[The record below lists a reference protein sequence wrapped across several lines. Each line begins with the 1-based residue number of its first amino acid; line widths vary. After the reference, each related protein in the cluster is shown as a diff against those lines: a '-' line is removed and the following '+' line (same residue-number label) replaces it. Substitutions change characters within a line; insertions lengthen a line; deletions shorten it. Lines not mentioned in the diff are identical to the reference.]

1 VSEIVPKNKNVPV
14 TRALAEFA
22 AGLRFEDL
30 PDSVIAF
37 FKIWLLDTL
46 GCGVVGCKA
55 PWSQQ
60 TLAVA
65 KEMGGLGKATV
76 IADGAK
82 LHYSQ
87 AAFANSM
94 LIESLNFSD
103 VHTASHMHV
112 ASIVLPGLL
121 AMSEVGN
128 RSGREVI
135 TAAVAG
141 AEVTI
146 RTALGI
152 PVEDDRGFHTS
163 GTFGSFGA
171 AAAMGRIQCL
181 TDAEMINALGL
192 AGTQSCGIWAP
203 HYDGANAMRLHPALS
218 VRSGI
223 FAADLA
229 AKGFTA
235 STRVLECEDGGVYYA
250 FSDGPRYWDRI
261 LKGLGTDFTETFL
274 AIGLKVYPCVRSAH
288 AMVSLLLDIME
299 ENDLVGE
306 EIVSI
311 RVFAKPGPIQG
322 RYGPDVAGQP
332 DTSWLAQFSV
342 PYAIAVTA
350 LDKACTVDQFFPDE
364 RVRESKVQA
373 YIRECVSLE
382 SDPEI
387 SKYPKYCARV
397 EVTTRDGREFS
408 KLETRGVKGDVPY
421 PLTFEDVEKKFLS
434 LTAGALSSEKSSK
447 AIDIVR
453 HFEDLENVG
462 ELMDSLTA

>member
-1 VSEIVPKNKNVPV
+1 VQNNKNVPV
-14 TRALAEFA
+14 TRELAEFA
-22 AGLRFEDL
+22 ARLRFENL
-30 PDSVIAF
+30 PNSVIPF

-60 TLAVA
+60 TLSVA
-65 KEMGGLGKATV
+65 KEIGGLGKSTV
-76 IADGAK
+76 IGDGAK

-112 ASIVLPGLL
+112 ASIVLPGVL
-121 AMSEVGN
+121 AMSEAKN
-128 RSGREVI
+128 CSGREII

-141 AEVTI
+141 AEVAV
-146 RTALGI
+146 RCALGI

-171 AAAMGRIQCL
+171 AAAMGRIQNL
-181 TDAEMINALGL
+181 TDSEMVNALGL
-192 AGTQSCGIWAP
+192 AGTQSCGLWAP
-203 HYDGANAMRLHPALS
+203 HYEGANAMRLHPALS

-229 AKGFTA
+229 AQGFTA

-250 FSDGPRYWDRI
+250 FNDGPRYWDRV
-261 LKGLGTDFTETFL
+261 LKGLGTDYTETFL
-274 AIGLKVYPCVRSAH
+274 SIGLKIYPCVRSAH

-299 ENDLVGE
+299 ENDLRGE
-306 EIVSI
+306 DLVSI

-373 YIRECVSLE
+373 YIRECVSLK
-382 SDPEI
+382 SDPGL

-421 PLTFEDVEKKFLS
+421 PLTFEEVEKKFLS
-434 LTAGALSSEKSSK
+434 LTADVLSSEKSHK
-447 AIDIVR
+447 AIDLVR
-453 HFEDLENVG
+453 NFDDLEDVG
-462 ELMDSLTA
+462 ELMEILAI